1 MIHFDSSNHSLFL
14 PLAISE
20 VRNDSSNSNVC
31 HREVSLILLAELIHK
46 SQAILKELQIH
57 FKHDTGIARQQDDAS
72 SAMRG
77 RSTIWKK
84 SRTILPEY
92 L

>member
-14 PLAISE
+14 LLAISE
-20 VRNDSSNSNVC
+20 VRNDSSNVC
-31 HREVSLILLAELIHK
+31 HREVSLILLVELIHK
-46 SQAILKELQIH
+46 SQAILKELQIY
-57 FKHDTGIARQQDDAS
+57 FKHATGIARQKDDAFS
-72 SAMRG
+72 TTRE
-77 RSTIWKK
+77 RSTLWKK